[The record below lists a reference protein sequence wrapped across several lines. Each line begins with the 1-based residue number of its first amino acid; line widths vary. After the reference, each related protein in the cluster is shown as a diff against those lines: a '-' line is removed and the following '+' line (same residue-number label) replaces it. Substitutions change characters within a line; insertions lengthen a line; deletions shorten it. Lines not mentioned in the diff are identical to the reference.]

1 MFGPF
6 RIRFFTSGYEKTMR
20 EISTMGKK
28 AKASRKMHKKKRSKK
43 KKQ

>member
-1 MFGPF
+1 MLGNFGV
-6 RIRFFTSGYEKTMR
+6 RFFTRGYEQTMR
-20 EISTMGKK
+20 EISTIKK